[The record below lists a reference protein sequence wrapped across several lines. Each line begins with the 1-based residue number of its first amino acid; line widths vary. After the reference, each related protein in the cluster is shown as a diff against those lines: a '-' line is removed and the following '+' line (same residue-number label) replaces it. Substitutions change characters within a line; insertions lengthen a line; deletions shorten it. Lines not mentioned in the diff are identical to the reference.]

1 MKGGVLALGNFDG
14 VHKGHQAV
22 IKAAVDI
29 AREKDVSSRVL
40 TFEPHPRTF
49 FQPNS
54 VPFRL
59 TPPDVKERLL
69 IRCGINDI
77 IRLPFTADLAQ
88 MPAEMFVEKVLLER
102 YGAEHVVA
110 GHDFVFGQNRDG
122 NMEKLKAF
130 LKPCGVDVT
139 EIEEKGDDGESYSST
154 RVRELL
160 LEGDVEAA
168 TKILGRPWSLEGPVV
183 RGSTIGGKTLGF
195 PTANLC
201 LGPYLRPKF
210 GVYTIRAG
218 KIGGD
223 LPILGVA
230 NIGQRPTV
238 DGKKEI
244 LERSSQLKTELHRA
258 SQEILEV
265 RKEILAMNSS
275 VDKKLEA
282 LNQMSISFWNKER
295 EMQADVGIDTLAM
308 SNVVGPKVFKYA

>member
-22 IKAAVDI
+22 IKAAVEK

-69 IRCGINDI
+69 TRCGINDI
-77 IRLPFTADLAQ
+77 IRLPFTPELAQ
-88 MPAEMFVEKVLLER
+88 MPAETFIEKVLLER
-102 YGAEHVVA
+102 YAAEHVVA
-110 GHDFVFGQNRDG
+110 GHDFVFGHNRDG
-122 NMEKLKAF
+122 TMEKLKTF
-130 LKPCGVDVT
+130 LEPHGIGVT
-139 EIEEKGDDGESYSST
+139 EIEEKGDDGEGFSST

-160 LEGDVEAA
+160 LEGDAEGAA
-168 TKILGRPWSLEGPVV
+168 KILGRYWSLEGPVV
-183 RGSTIGGKTLGF
+183 KGSTIGGKTLGF
-195 PTANLC
+195 PTANLS

-223 LPILGVA
+223 LPIYGVA
-230 NIGQRPTV
+230 NIGLRPTV
-238 DGKKEI
+238 NGKKE
-244 LERSSQLKTELHRA
+244 
-258 SQEILEV
+258 
-265 RKEILAMNSS
+265 N
-275 VDKKLEA
+275 LEA
-282 LNQMSISFWNKER
+282 FLFDFDR
-295 EMQADVGIDTLAM
+295 EIYGEEWEFALTHFIRAEKKFDSLDELKAQIAKDVEAARAYLA
-308 SNVVGPKVFKYA
+308 SNVSLPPFCCA